1 MEDDPPKAPKPSAF
15 NCFTIF
21 MRSIFVTDQ
30 EADEDATAAPSH
42 EDEVNKPEPLFAQLR
57 VKCKNQ
63 AASKIEQE
71 FKSFKAVQQECK
83 RLELGAKGKHL
94 VLKEKLILC
103 RANDE
108 YNAEIAVE
116 GGRRP

>member
-1 MEDDPPKAPKPSAF
+1 MQ
-15 NCFTIF
+15 
-21 MRSIFVTDQ
+21 SIFVTDL
-30 EADEDATAAPSH
+30 EANADATDAPSR
-42 EDEVNKPEPLFAQLR
+42 EDEVNKHEPLFTQLR

-63 AASKIEQE
+63 AASEIEQE
-71 FKSFKAVQQECK
+71 FNSFKAVQQECK